1 MSTLM
6 IALACFGLA
15 SKAPVAEAAS
25 DKWTEDPTLAE
36 DEIPMYLMG
45 SIYTT
50 FPNYY
55 DNAAKADPLWGGAA
69 RMYPWNETRLRVAEF
84 DAEGQATGKYFAVYF
99 SGATSA
105 VNADGTLVS
114 GAGNNL
120 NVFTKKADGTVTVGR
135 IVYNSAEYAASKGF
149 LPIKDAE
156 GNDLVGTYINAD
168 AVPADPSLSHLRV
181 NVTGE
186 DLEVNMI
193 TISDRIGDG
202 SNKQNLYNRMIAWDG
217 EGRIIRGTATDAFYL
232 APGTDGA
239 LPDYWETE
247 FCYVDGSIV
256 HKDADTVCD
265 KAKVQELDPDGNPVI
280 DEETGEPKMIE
291 TEDPANFNKRFVW
304 QWYAEMPTNVNTVG
318 YLDAGWNADLWDYA
332 YPAADEGYIAVA
344 FIAGEGTNHNIAA
357 DQREV
362 HNATLIAAGG
372 EALPGGDYYRA
383 CVGTFT
389 VPAGGGT
396 YDFGYLDKGIPEE
409 AAKFNKIVRGGYLA
423 GRKIGTP
430 DEPTPVAKVK
440 TYNFSS
446 KPLSPFARVTDNNS
460 YQLLNGKNVI
470 EVKAG
475 AAFKPA
481 MNVLYDGIAS
491 AWTEADSIVSY
502 KKDLNA
508 LEYSMF
514 VNGSMV
520 VYKYPYADKDEMI
533 ADFEKDVKAWF
544 APGTSAGGTDGKWQ
558 DFTVA
563 KTSDVG
569 WDFIS
574 TSVNEKCFWANAAN
588 RAKWAWM
595 VNYVSEVRKANGLST
610 TAWDTIDSA
619 FTSSPGTFNAE
630 IDAFLND
637 TIKNPG
643 AWNRTSNYTT
653 GEGATEDTIKN
664 ATGFLPEKTNKE
676 LFDGYTIDTASDW
689 NDKTYDVRFEVA
701 NAASGLKDSMTIRY
715 VVVDQYTPSID
726 VNKDLLLVYPQDVN
740 GKIVVEPI
748 DPYTLVTAYNGIYN
762 GLSIR
767 GDDIT
772 HNVHFSSETLDFDRP
787 TEGSHVVTAEVYT
800 DAKHYART
808 SFTIK
813 IMDKTAPSILLH
825 NSLTLEYGSVW
836 DPKMS
841 FKSAMDNVD
850 GDLLKA
856 SFEWC
861 VDNSRN
867 PVDTKKPGKY
877 TVRVEA
883 VDNDGNSTSGT
894 LEVVVLAQAA
904 SKDDVA
910 AALEAK
916 IADKLDALDIIA
928 ADLAANKEE
937 IVEEIEAVKAEVE
950 ASKGQLGT
958 KGDEILTKIS
968 AIEAA
973 VNEVK
978 SLAAA
983 TEGTVNAEGCKK
995 SGFFFEFLSAGCL
1008 LAFLLRKKH

>member
-84 DAEGQATGKYFAVYF
+84 DAEGQATGKYFAIYF
-99 SGATSA
+99 SGATTA
-105 VNADGTLVS
+105 VNADGTLTS

-120 NVFTKKADGTVTVGR
+120 NVYTKKADGTVTIGR
-135 IVYNSAEYAASKGF
+135 IVYSSAANAESKGYVT
-149 LPIKDAE
+149 IKDAD
-156 GNDLVGTYINAD
+156 GNDVVGTYVNAD

-181 NVTGE
+181 NVTDE
-186 DLEVNMI
+186 DLVVNMI
-193 TISDRIGDG
+193 EISDRIGDG
-202 SNKQNLYNRMIAWDG
+202 SNKQNLYNRMIAFDA

-232 APGTDGA
+232 APGTSGS

-247 FCYVDGSIV
+247 FCYVNGSIV
-256 HKDADTVCD
+256 HKDENTVCD
-265 KAKVQELDPDGNPVI
+265 KAKVQVTDADGNPVV
-280 DEETGEPKMIE
+280 DPETGEPVMEE
-291 TEDPANFNKRFVW
+291 TDDPANFNKRFVW
-304 QWYAEMPTNVNTVG
+304 QWYEEMPTNVNTVG
-318 YLDAGWNADLWDYA
+318 YLEEGWNADLWDYA
-332 YPAADEGYIAVA
+332 YEAADEGYIAVA
-344 FIAGEGTNHNIAA
+344 FIAGEGTNHNIPAE
-357 DQREV
+357 QREV
-362 HNATLIAAGG
+362 HNATLVAAGK
-372 EALPGGDYYRA
+372 EPLPAGDYYRA
-383 CVGTFT
+383 CVGTFV

-396 YDFGYLDKGIPEE
+396 YDFGYLDKGVVDE

-430 DEPTPVAKVK
+430 EEPTPVAQVK

-446 KPLSPFARVTDNNS
+446 KPLSPFERVTDNNS

-470 EVKAG
+470 EVAVG
-475 AAFKPA
+475 ASFKPA

-491 AWTEADSIVSY
+491 AWTVADSIISY

-508 LEYSMF
+508 LEYTMY
-514 VNGSMV
+514 VNNEMV
-520 VYKYPYADKDEMI
+520 VYKYAYADKAEMI
-533 ADFEKDVKAWF
+533 ADFEKDVRAFF
-544 APGTSAGGTDGKWQ
+544 APGTAAGGTAGKWQ

-563 KTSDVG
+563 QTSAVG

-574 TSVNEKCFWANAAN
+574 TSVNENCFWASAAN

-595 VNYVSEVRKANGLST
+595 VNYVSGVRKANGLST
-610 TAWDTIDSA
+610 TAWDTIDA
-619 FTSSPGTFNAE
+619 AYTSSPGTFNAE

-643 AWNRTSNYTT
+643 AWNRTSDYTIP
-653 GEGATEDTIKN
+653 EN
-664 ATGFLPEKTNKE
+664 ANGFLPKQSNKE
-676 LFDGYTIDTASDW
+676 SFDGYTIDTANDW
-689 NDKTYDVRFEVA
+689 IDKTYDVRFEVK
-701 NAASGLKDSMTIRY
+701 NAASGLEDSMTIRY

-726 VNKDLLLVYPQDVN
+726 VNKDLLLVYPKNEN
-740 GKIVVEPI
+740 GKVVIDPI

-772 HNVHFSSETLDFDRP
+772 HNVHFHSDTLDFNAP
-787 TEGSHVVTAEVYT
+787 TEGSHVIHAEVYT

-813 IMDKTAPSILLH
+813 IMDATAPNIELH
-825 NSLTLEYGSVW
+825 TSLTLAYGSTW
-836 DPKMS
+836 SPKMA
-841 FKSAMDNVD
+841 FKSAIDNVD
-850 GDLLKA
+850 GDLLKS

-867 PVDTKKPGKY
+867 PVDTTKPGQY

-883 VDNDGNSTSGT
+883 VDNDGNSSSGQLT
-894 LEVVVLAQAA
+894 VTVLPQAA
-904 SKDDVA
+904 SKDDVV

-916 IADKLDALDIIA
+916 IADKLNQLDLIS
-928 ADLAANKEE
+928 ADIFDMNEGLSEE
-937 IVEEIEAVKAEVE
+937 LEAIKAEVE
-950 ASKGQLGT
+950 AADGQIGT
-958 KGDEILTKIS
+958 KGNEILAKIT
-968 AIEAA
+968 ALETM

-978 SLAAA
+978 ELAAA
-983 TEGTVNAEGCKK
+983 TEGTVNAKGCKK
-995 SGFFFEFLSAGCL
+995 SGFFFEILSAGCL